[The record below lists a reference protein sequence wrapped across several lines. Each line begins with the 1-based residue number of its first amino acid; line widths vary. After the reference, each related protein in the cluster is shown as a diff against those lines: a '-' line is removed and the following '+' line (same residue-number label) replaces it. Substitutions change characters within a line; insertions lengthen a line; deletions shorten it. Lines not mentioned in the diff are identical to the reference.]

1 MDHLKKATSMKTGR
15 VAMLP
20 PSIYNNPARMASG
33 GWVLIETPP
42 REIVQVSDN
51 RFVIL
56 ETNQT
61 APAEPTVDTL
71 TSDQPTSEEPKKK
84 SRKPKQSTNDRP
96 EAAE

>member
-1 MDHLKKATSMKTGR
+1 MDHLKKAMSMKTGR

-20 PSIYNNPARMASG
+20 PSIYNNLARMASG
-33 GWVLIETPP
+33 GWVIIETPP
-42 REIVQVSDN
+42 SIP
-51 RFVIL
+51 II

-61 APAEPTVDTL
+61 APSEPTVDTL
-71 TSDQPTSEEPKKK
+71 TSEQPTAEEPKKK

>member
-1 MDHLKKATSMKTGR
+1 MDHIKKAMSMKTGR

-42 REIVQVSDN
+42 AIP
-51 RFVIL
+51 IL

-96 EAAE
+96 ETAE